1 MSSGGIFAV
10 VEEKRVCSLDPVKWQ
25 VGPADLESQFL
36 T

>member
-1 MSSGGIFAV
+1 MSSGGIFA